1 MSLLGRPLGIFSLKE
16 SDRYIGSFISKA
28 DVKRILSVNADDLK
42 DVPFKELNGNLY
54 IDETT
59 LRKKFWEKGA
69 IPHARPSKI
78 GNSTISLDKYILIE
92 IIRQTYPSAKIQ
104 SQFKW
109 GRKYIDIYVEIGDR
123 KFFIEFH
130 GPGHFKKLN
139 IYRDPENP
147 FERKTKIEQEF
158 GIPCYIWPYWIQR
171 CSSNL
176 RILLG
181 DAQTDERGYGAL
193 WSTKVFFGEFL
204 FDNSAEII
212 MEITNAF
219 NAVPDGRYGYFY
231 EEWNGKDGRIKESHP
246 IINKIL
252 KGKKSRDLL
261 IPNGI
266 RKGDE
271 ALWLPGELIV

>member
-1 MSLLGRPLGIFSLKE
+1 MGLLGKPLGTFSLDE
-16 SDRYIGSFISKA
+16 SDRYTGSFISKA
-28 DVKRILSVNADDLK
+28 DVRRILSVNDDDLV

-69 IPHARPSKI
+69 ISHARPSKI
-78 GNSTISLDKYILIE
+78 GNSTISLDEYILIE

-147 FERKTKIEQEF
+147 FERRTMIEQEF
-158 GIPCYIWPYWIQR
+158 GFPCYIWPYWIQR

-181 DAQTDERGYGAL
+181 DSDERGFGAL
-193 WSTKVFFGEFL
+193 WSTKVFFGEFH
-204 FDNSAEII
+204 FNDSAQII
-212 MEITNAF
+212 DAITNAF
-219 NAVPDGRYGYFY
+219 KAAPSGDYGYFY
-231 EEWNGKDGRIKESHP
+231 EEWNGERIKEAHP
-246 IINKIL
+246 IIKRIL
-252 KGKKSRDLL
+252 DGKQDVNIL
-261 IPNGI
+261 IPKGI
-266 RKGDE
+266 KPNERNK
-271 ALWLPGELIV
+271 WLPKELQNI

>member
-1 MSLLGRPLGIFSLKE
+1 MGLLGRPLGIFSLDE
-16 SDRYIGSFISKA
+16 SDRYTGSFISKA
-28 DVKRILSVNADDLK
+28 DVRRILSVNDDDLV

-59 LRKKFWEKGA
+59 LRKKYWEKGA
-69 IPHARPSKI
+69 IPNARPSKI
-78 GNSTISLDKYILIE
+78 GNSTISLDEYILIE

-139 IYRDPENP
+139 LYRDPENP
-147 FERKTKIEQEF
+147 FERRTKIEQEF

-181 DAQTDERGYGAL
+181 DSDERGFGAL
-193 WSTKVFFGEFL
+193 WSTKVFFGEFY
-204 FDNSAEII
+204 FNDSAQII
-212 MEITNAF
+212 AAISNVFKAAPSGE
-219 NAVPDGRYGYFY
+219 YGYFY
-231 EEWNGKDGRIKESHP
+231 EEWNGTEGRLKEAHP
-246 IINKIL
+246 IIKSIFE
-252 KGKKSRDLL
+252 GKQDVNIL
-261 IPNGI
+261 IPKGI
-266 RKGDE
+266 EPNERNK
-271 ALWLPGELIV
+271 WLPKKLQNL

>member
-1 MSLLGRPLGIFSLKE
+1 MGTFSLDE

-28 DVKRILSVNADDLK
+28 DVKRILSINDDDLK
-42 DVPFKELNGNLY
+42 DVPFKELNGNQY

-78 GNSTISLDKYILIE
+78 GNSTISLDEYILIE
-92 IIRQTYPSAKIQ
+92 IIKQTYPSAKIK

-109 GRKYIDIYVEIGDR
+109 GRKYIDNYVEIGDR

-147 FERKTKIEQEF
+147 FERRTMIEQEF

-176 RILLG
+176 KILLG
-181 DAQTDERGYGAL
+181 DSDDRGYGAL
-193 WSTKVFFGEFL
+193 WSTKVFFGEFH
-204 FDNSAEII
+204 FNDSAQII
-212 MEITNAF
+212 DAITNDFKAT
-219 NAVPDGRYGYFY
+219 PSGEYGYFY
-231 EEWNGKDGRIKESHP
+231 EKWNGERKKEAHP
-246 IINKIL
+246 IVKRIL
-252 KGKKSRDLL
+252 DGKQDVNIL
-261 IPNGI
+261 IPKGI
-266 RKGDE
+266 KPDE
-271 ALWLPGELIV
+271 RNKWLPKELQNL

>member
-1 MSLLGRPLGIFSLKE
+1 MGLLGRPLGIFSLDE
-16 SDRYIGSFISKA
+16 SDRYTGSFISKA
-28 DVKRILSVNADDLK
+28 DVRRILSVNDDDLL

-59 LRKKFWEKGA
+59 LRKKYWEKGA
-69 IPHARPSKI
+69 IPNARPSKI
-78 GNSTISLDKYILIE
+78 GNSTISLDEYILIE

-139 IYRDPENP
+139 LYRDPENP
-147 FERKTKIEQEF
+147 FERRTKIEQEF

-181 DAQTDERGYGAL
+181 DSDERGFGAL
-193 WSTKVFFGEFL
+193 WSTKVFFGEF
-204 FDNSAEII
+204 
-212 MEITNAF
+212 
-219 NAVPDGRYGYFY
+219 
-231 EEWNGKDGRIKESHP
+231 
-246 IINKIL
+246 
-252 KGKKSRDLL
+252 
-261 IPNGI
+261 
-266 RKGDE
+266 
-271 ALWLPGELIV
+271 

>member
-1 MSLLGRPLGIFSLKE
+1 MGLLGKPLGTFSLDE

-28 DVKRILSVNADDLK
+28 DVRRILSVNDDDLV

-69 IPHARPSKI
+69 ISHARPSKI
-78 GNSTISLDKYILIE
+78 GNSTISLDEYILIE
-92 IIRQTYPSAKIQ
+92 IIRQTYPSAQRK
-104 SQFKW
+104 SQFNW

-130 GPGHFKKLN
+130 GPGHFKKLSLF
-139 IYRDPENP
+139 RDPEDP

-158 GIPCYIWPYWIQR
+158 GFPCYIWPYWIQR

-181 DAQTDERGYGAL
+181 DSDERGFGAL
-193 WSTKVFFGEFL
+193 WSTKVFFGEFH
-204 FDNSAEII
+204 FNDSAQII
-212 MEITNAF
+212 DAITNAF
-219 NAVPDGRYGYFY
+219 KAAPSGDYGYFY
-231 EEWNGKDGRIKESHP
+231 EEWNGERIKEAHP
-246 IINKIL
+246 IITKIL
-252 KGKKSRDLL
+252 EGKQDVNIL
-261 IPNGI
+261 IPKGI
-266 RKGDE
+266 KLNERNK
-271 ALWLPGELIV
+271 WLPKELQNL